1 MKLINKDK
9 FVNGVKEVVNG
20 VNIEETG
27 NEEKVKYAVK
37 MVVDEAKDKDGVLGV
52 ILTIKKVGKTNKE
65 YKVPIYV
72 IESYHKVE
80 TLIINNRT
88 CKVLFENSTI
98 NSSEIALSYLKGIL
112 LNEIGFIRK
121 VEATVAS
128 KTKRNFKSRNTNR
141 PDGNR
146 PDNKKGGYNKGYN
159 KSKPGYNKS
168 YGNNNSKPRTYSGQG
183 KPDSRN
189 MLKKADGTTYNNGG
203 YKGDKKYPYQVKT
216 SNKPYYNNN
225 RKRDEQDGE

>member
-9 FVNGVKEVVNG
+9 FVDGVKAIIND

-27 NEEKVKYAVK
+27 NEEKVKYMAK
-37 MVVDEAKDKDGVLGV
+37 ITVDEAKDKDGVLGV
-52 ILTIKKVGKTNKE
+52 IITLKKVGKTNRE

-98 NSSEIALSYLKGIL
+98 NSSDIALSYLKGIL

-128 KTKRNFKSRNTNR
+128 KTKRNFKPRN
-141 PDGNR
+141 NR

-159 KSKPGYNKS
+159 GKPS
-168 YGNNNSKPRTYSGQG
+168 YKKNYTKNNSNPRTYNGQG

-189 MLKKADGTTYNNGG
+189 VLRKADGTT
-203 YKGDKKYPYQVKT
+203 YKGDKKYPYNQVKT
-216 SNKPYYNNN
+216 FDKPYYNNN

>member
-9 FVNGVKEVVNG
+9 FVDGVKAIIND

-27 NEEKVKYAVK
+27 NEEKVKYMAK
-37 MVVDEAKDKDGVLGV
+37 ITVDEAKDKDGVLGV
-52 ILTIKKVGKTNKE
+52 IITLKKVGKTNRE

-98 NSSEIALSYLKGIL
+98 NSSDIALSYLKGIL

-128 KTKRNFKSRNTNR
+128 KTKRNFKPRN
-141 PDGNR
+141 NR

-159 KSKPGYNKS
+159 GKPS
-168 YGNNNSKPRTYSGQG
+168 YKKNYTKNNSNPRTYNGQG
-183 KPDSRN
+183 KLDSRN
-189 MLKKADGTTYNNGG
+189 VLRKADGTA
-203 YKGDKKYPYQVKT
+203 YKGDKKYPYNQVKT
-216 SNKPYYNNN
+216 FDKPYYNNN